1 VLQSGAVL
9 PVVRLKNKF
18 AMSASELNG
27 GYRDLILSVLYEG
40 QHGLRI
46 IGEIQVLKC
55 MTTPSTISVLEA
67 RSAALSAQRDDGAR
81 TDNII

>member
-1 VLQSGAVL
+1 MCLCVYQGGDVL

-18 AMSASELNG
+18 AMSAGELNG

-46 IGEIQVLKC
+46 IGEIQVLEHIAIS
-55 MTTPSTISVLEA
+55 STILALEVC
-67 RSAALSAQRDDGAR
+67 SAASSAR
-81 TDNII
+81 